1 MGKGFYISKTL
12 AVVGILLAAAS
23 IATIIALAVVY
34 SDEKAKNIESVTPTK
49 PSSTAPTKPSST
61 TSPPQNPWN
70 RVRLPDSLKPL
81 EYSVELWP
89 RLTPTEGLYTFT
101 GKSVVIFECVKATN
115 LILIH
120 SKKLNLTAP
129 AELYGS
135 AGSTPP
141 AITNSWMEKATEFLV
156 IQLQS
161 NLEAGKTYSLST
173 KFVGELADDLAGFY
187 RSEYMEDGVKKIVAT
202 TQMQATDARKSFP
215 CFDEPAMKARFNI
228 TLIHDPDR
236 VALSNSPV
244 QATTQEILKGKLM
257 NITTFQPTAKMSTY
271 LLAFI
276 VSDFKFIKS
285 MSDNVLIRIWARQK
299 AINER
304 QGDYAMN
311 VTGPILKYFESYYNT
326 TYPLPK
332 SDQIALPDFNAG
344 AMENWGLITYR
355 ETALLYDPHISSTSN
370 KERIVT
376 VIAHE
381 LAHQW
386 FGNLVTVRWW
396 NDLWLNEGFA
406 SYVEYLGADYAE
418 PSWNIKDLIVLNDVH
433 RVFAVDALASSHP
446 LSSREDEINTPAEI
460 SELFD
465 SISYSKGASVLRMLS
480 EFLTEDVFVEGLR
493 TYLKEFQYSNTVYQ
507 DLWAHLQMAVES
519 STIVLPHKVA
529 DIMNRWTL
537 QMGFPVVTI
546 NTTTGLVTQ
555 NHFLVDPDS
564 VVNRTSPFNYIW
576 YVPISW
582 TKLGNAQ
589 PQYWLDK
596 TTDTNANM
604 KTVGVEWLLANINC
618 TGYFRVNYD
627 KENWNRLLHQM
638 ETNHIVIPVINR
650 AQLIDDAF
658 NLARAR
664 YIPTTLALDTTK
676 YLSKDTEYMPWES
689 SIDNLGYFSLMFD
702 RTEVNGPMQAYLRK
716 QVTPL
721 FDYYE
726 VITANWTV
734 LPPGHTEQYNQIN
747 AVSVAC
753 KNGVKKCQELA
764 SSLYQEW
771 MDNPSVNPIQPNL
784 RTSIYCSA
792 ISTGGAAEWD
802 FGWEMF
808 KNATIATEA
817 DKLRSALSCA
827 TQPWIL
833 NRYLEYSL
841 QADKI
846 RKQDATSTIV
856 YIAGNVVGQSLAW
869 DFIRSQW
876 QTIYNQYGG
885 GSFSF
890 SNLINGVTQRFSSE
904 FELKQLEQF
913 QKDNAE
919 VGFGSGTRAL
929 EQALERTR
937 ANIKWQSEN
946 KASVLDWFKR
956 ESL

>member
-49 PSSTAPTKPSST
+49 PSSTASTKPSSTAPTKPSST

-89 RLTPTEGLYTFT
+89 RLTPKDGLYTFT

-244 QATTQEILKGKLM
+244 QATTQETLEGKLV

-276 VSDFKFIKS
+276 VSDFKFIES

-507 DLWAHLQMAVES
+507 DLWAHLQMVSFHTGSPQSFFIRWKQIILWPFLES
-519 STIVLPHKVA
+519 ENYNSQALSACSSQNAPITPHLTLSLPHRQMPSIHLQHRVH
-529 DIMNRWTL
+529 DI
-537 QMGFPVVTI
+537 
-546 NTTTGLVTQ
+546 
-555 NHFLVDPDS
+555 
-564 VVNRTSPFNYIW
+564 
-576 YVPISW
+576 
-582 TKLGNAQ
+582 A
-589 PQYWLDK
+589 
-596 TTDTNANM
+596 DTNANM

-638 ETNHIVIPVINR
+638 ETNHIMIPVINR